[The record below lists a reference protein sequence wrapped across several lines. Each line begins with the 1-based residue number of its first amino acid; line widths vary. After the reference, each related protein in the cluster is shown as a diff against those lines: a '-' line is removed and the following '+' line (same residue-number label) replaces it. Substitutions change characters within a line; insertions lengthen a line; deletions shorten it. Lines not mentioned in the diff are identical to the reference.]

1 MKLDILAIA
10 AHPDDVELACAAT
23 MGKLSRSGKLTGIL
37 DLTQGERGTRGS
49 KEIRRQE
56 AEEAGKVLGLSFR
69 HNCELP
75 DGGIEQTPENLKMVI
90 RHIRALRPEVL
101 IFPHWLERHPDHEHT
116 HRLAREAWFYAGLE
130 KLVTLVDGIPQEPW
144 RPKRFYHFMQKFEFV
159 PSFIVDVS
167 DCYDLKEQ
175 ALSCF
180 RSQFYDPASS
190 ERETLLSSRR
200 FLDSVRARD
209 MHHGS
214 LINKEFGEPFYSI
227 EPLGVDSFF
236 SLTL

>member
-1 MKLDILAIA
+1 MKLDVLAIA
-10 AHPDDVELACAAT
+10 AHPDDIELACAAT
-23 MGKLSRSGKLTGIL
+23 MGKLSRLGKITGIL
-37 DLTQGERGTRGS
+37 DLTQGERGTRGT
-49 KEIRRQE
+49 KETRKRE

-75 DGGIEQTPENLKMVI
+75 DGGIELSDTTLAMVI
-90 RHIRALRPEVL
+90 THIRKLRPDVL
-101 IFPHWLERHPDHEHT
+101 LIPHWLERHPDHEHA

-130 KLVTLVDGIPQEPW
+130 KLETTVDGKQQEPW
-144 RPKRFYHFMQKFEFV
+144 RPRRFYHFMQKFEFV

-167 DCYDLKEQ
+167 DCYDLKEK
-175 ALSCF
+175 ALDCF
-180 RSQFYDPASS
+180 RSQFYDPASN

-200 FLDSVRARD
+200 FLDSVKARD

-214 LINKEFGEPFYSI
+214 LINREYGEAFYSI
-227 EPLGVDSFF
+227 EPPGVDSFF